1 MDIFACAV
9 ELAAFYDKTALL
21 FTKEK
26 ADSDYIGDGYQWK
39 ATGSAS
45 CSILPA
51 TDKLTAEVYGPRVEQ
66 MLLLHAAPDAPISDG
81 MGVAFTTDATE
92 PEYTVVS
99 AKKRM
104 THTYALIEAIKIGSQ
119 STGAG

>member
-1 MDIFACAV
+1 MMDISVYAAD
-9 ELAAFYDKTALL
+9 LAATYDKTALL

-39 ATGSAS
+39 AAGSTP

-51 TDKLTAEVYGPRVEQ
+51 TDKLTAEVYGPRVEH
-66 MLLLHAAPDAPISDG
+66 MMLLHAAPGAPITDG
-81 MGVAFTTDATE
+81 MGIALAAGAAE

-104 THTYALIEAIKIGSQ
+104 THTYALIEAIDNGSK
-119 STGAG
+119 S